1 MTEYPMGKNDDGPD
15 GLQMAVKLALEIK
28 VGSKTDYKSV
38 IARAL
43 GFRRG
48 AY

>member
-15 GLQMAVKLALEIK
+15 GLQMAVKLALDVK
-28 VGSKTDYKSV
+28 AGTRVDYKSV
-38 IARAL
+38 QSRAMR
-43 GFRRG
+43 FRRG